1 MIKDILKFIKHDIWR
16 MDLKKVTRKKSFF
29 IRQLRIIILAVKGFD
44 EDNCLLRASSIT
56 FYSLLSIVPVIA
68 MAFGISKGF
77 GMEERLKNQLENQLA
92 AHPDVLETVTEF
104 SMTLLENTQGGWIAG
119 VGLVFLLWSVV
130 KVLNH
135 IEMTFNAIW
144 GVTKGRAW
152 VRKFTEYL
160 SVMLLAPLL
169 VILSGTLTVL
179 VSNKANATIENIEWL
194 SFMSGWFEKF
204 MGITP
209 YIVIWLLFTF
219 LYMAMPNTKVKFK
232 SALIAGIVAGTMYQI
247 LEILY
252 IDFQLGAVKFN
263 AIYGS
268 FAALPLFL
276 IWMQTSWMIVLFGAE
291 LSFANQNVDRYVFE
305 SETKNI
311 SVRHKQKITLLVLHS
326 IAKRFE
332 QGEDPM
338 TTDDICSI
346 HQIPIRLANEI
357 IQDLLDAKLIVKLE
371 HEGKEDL
378 KFHPAKDITEYNIYR
393 LKKTLDFKGNE
404 DIPVLETEAWD
415 AIVKTFESFDNV
427 CDTHPDNKNITQI
440 ASDKP
445 KT

>member
-427 CDTHPDNKNITQI
+427 CDTHPDNKKITQI